1 LERHLRCPAEV
12 GQGGRRERCEEGGE
26 RRGVRRKS
34 VRRGRKR
41 RAEGGGGGKEVK
53 REQEVTIVF
62 NSEPLEAS
70 APSWFVFG
78 NS

>member
-1 LERHLRCPAEV
+1 V
-12 GQGGRRERCEEGGE
+12 
-26 RRGVRRKS
+26 RGVRREGS
-34 VRRGRKR
+34 GEDGREGRR
-41 RAEGGGGGKEVK
+41 EGGGGGKEVK